1 MNPASTEHQAE
12 RVPGTP
18 PPREQI
24 TAEFWRLVEV
34 VARLRAPDGCPWDRE
49 QTLESIRPF
58 TLEETYEV
66 LEAIDAGDD
75 AALSEELGDLLLQ
88 VILYAQIAADE
99 GRFDLV
105 PVLSGLTEKLIR
117 RHPHV
122 FGEEQAHSS
131 DQVIRNWD
139 RVKQQEKPRKSAL
152 DGIPSAL
159 PALARAAR
167 LAAKSTRAGLKWP
180 SPSEVLAAV
189 EAGAAQLRAR
199 IEHGESGGA
208 LEPAFGRLLFQ
219 LAQTAEAAGVNPEDA
234 LRAFGGRFEQSFP
247 KHEAEL
253 KSNAENSR
261 ELAQKLIDEATA
273 G

>member
-1 MNPASTEHQAE
+1 MNPSSTEDRAE
-12 RVPGTP
+12 RIPGTP

-24 TAEFWRLVEV
+24 ADEFWKLVEV

-75 AALSEELGDLLLQ
+75 AALAEELGDLLLQ
-88 VILYAQIAADE
+88 VIFYAQIAADQ

-105 PVLSGLTEKLIR
+105 PVLSGLTAKLIR

-122 FGEEQAHSS
+122 FGDEQAHSS

-152 DGIPSAL
+152 DGIPAAL
-159 PALARAAR
+159 PALARSAR
-167 LAAKSTRAGLKWP
+167 LVAKSTRAGLKWP
-180 SPSEVLAAV
+180 APAEMLADV
-189 EAGAAQLRAR
+189 EAKTTQLRMR
-199 IEHGESGGA
+199 IERGESGEA
-208 LEPAFGRLLFQ
+208 LESEFGRLLF
-219 LAQTAEAAGVNPEDA
+219 LLSQTAETAGVNPEDA
-234 LRAFGGRFEQSFP
+234 LRAFGGRFKQEFSR
-247 KHEAEL
+247 HEANL
-253 KSNAENSR
+253 KANPDASR
-261 ELAQKLIDEATA
+261 DLAQNLLDEAAA

>member
-1 MNPASTEHQAE
+1 MNHPSIENGAE

-24 TAEFWRLVEV
+24 ADEFWKLVEV

-75 AALSEELGDLLLQ
+75 AALAEELGDLLLQ

-99 GRFDLV
+99 GRFDLI
-105 PVLSGLTEKLIR
+105 PVLSGLTAKLIR

-122 FGEEQAHSS
+122 FGEEQADSS

-139 RVKQQEKPRKSAL
+139 RVKQQEKPRKSAI
-152 DGIPSAL
+152 DGIPAAL
-159 PALARAAR
+159 PALARSAR
-167 LAAKSTRAGLKWP
+167 LAAKSTRAGLRWP
-180 SPSEVLAAV
+180 TPAEILADV
-189 EAGAAQLRAR
+189 EARTAQLRVR
-199 IEHGESGGA
+199 IEQGEAGDA
-208 LEPAFGRLLFQ
+208 LESEFGRLLF
-219 LAQTAEAAGVNPEDA
+219 LLSLTAESAGVNPEDA
-234 LRAFGGRFEQSFP
+234 LRAFGGRFELGFGQ
-247 KHEAEL
+247 HEAEL
-253 KSNAENSR
+253 KANAEASR
-261 ELAQKLIDEATA
+261 ELTQKLIDEAAA

>member
-1 MNPASTEHQAE
+1 MNHPSTEDRAA

-24 TAEFWRLVEV
+24 ADEFWKLVEV

-75 AALSEELGDLLLQ
+75 AGLAEELGDLLLQ

-105 PVLSGLTEKLIR
+105 PVLSGLIAKLIR

-152 DGIPSAL
+152 DGIPAAL
-159 PALARAAR
+159 PALARSAR
-167 LAAKSTRAGLKWP
+167 LAAKSTRAGLQWP
-180 SPSEVLAAV
+180 SPADMLTEV
-189 EAGAAQLRAR
+189 EAKTVELRTR
-199 IEHGESGGA
+199 IEAGESAGA
-208 LEPAFGRLLFQ
+208 LESEFGRLLF
-219 LAQTAEAAGVNPEDA
+219 LLSQTAESAGVNPEDA
-234 LRAFGGRFEQSFP
+234 LRAFGSRFEQGFAS
-247 KHEAEL
+247 HEADL
-253 KSNAENSR
+253 KVNPDTSG
-261 ELAQKLIDEATA
+261 ELAQKLIDEAAA